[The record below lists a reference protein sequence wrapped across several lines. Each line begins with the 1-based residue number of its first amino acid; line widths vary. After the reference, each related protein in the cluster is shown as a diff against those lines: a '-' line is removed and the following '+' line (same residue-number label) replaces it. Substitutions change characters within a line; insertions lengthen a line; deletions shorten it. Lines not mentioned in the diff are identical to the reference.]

1 MVHNVLLKAIE
12 RVNQDHMTLQS
23 TSLTSSLYSDTR
35 SQHTQSITPTQSR
48 PKLTHSQRI
57 DLDDADE
64 IESRE
69 PSRESYKSS
78 GSGFQSGSSSNV
90 SSEEEDSNSN

>member
-12 RVNQDHMTLQS
+12 RVNKDHMTLQS
-23 TSLTSSLYSDTR
+23 TSLTSSVYSETR
-35 SQHTQSITPTQSR
+35 TQHTQSITPTQSR
-48 PKLTHSQRI
+48 PKLTRSQCI

-64 IESRE
+64 IESQE
-69 PSRESYKSS
+69 LSQESYKSS

-90 SSEEEDSNSN
+90 SSEEEDSDNN

>member
-12 RVNQDHMTLQS
+12 RVNKDHMTLQS
-23 TSLTSSLYSDTR
+23 TSLTSSVYSETR

-48 PKLTHSQRI
+48 PKLTRSQRI

-64 IESRE
+64 IESQ
-69 PSRESYKSS
+69 ESCKSS

-90 SSEEEDSNSN
+90 SSEEEDSDNI

>member
-23 TSLTSSLYSDTR
+23 TSLTSSVYSDTR

-69 PSRESYKSS
+69 SYKSS

-90 SSEEEDSNSN
+90 SSEEEDSDSN